1 LLPTV
6 SQSALI
12 SGAIEAIAVSGLAI
26 RLANEESAKTLT
38 SKHFSL
44 NSKFQ
49 NFPEYSR
56 KFSVFEDEST

>member
-26 RLANEESAKTLT
+26 RLANEESAKTL
-38 SKHFSL
+38 KHFSL